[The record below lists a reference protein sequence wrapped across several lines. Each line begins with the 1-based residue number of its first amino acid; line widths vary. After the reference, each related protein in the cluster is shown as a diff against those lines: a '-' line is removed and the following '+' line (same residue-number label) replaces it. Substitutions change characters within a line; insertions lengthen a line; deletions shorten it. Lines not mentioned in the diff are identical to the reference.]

1 MVIDVESS
9 SIASRALPE
18 PFQSVLRSTTQGAP
32 PQLAVLCPKYNVI
45 TWRLCWTHPMISHIA
60 PRFSNALVTHQTQLL
75 HISSIVCSNRREWF
89 GLTLIDDIRH
99 FWNLKAVKI
108 FEIWLVHERQ
118 TPWVRLALCSKRF
131 LEKKL
136 SGLQV
141 DEQHVIGI
149 RKCNFV
155 KIDP

>member
-1 MVIDVESS
+1 
-9 SIASRALPE
+9 
-18 PFQSVLRSTTQGAP
+18 
-32 PQLAVLCPKYNVI
+32 
-45 TWRLCWTHPMISHIA
+45 MISHIA

-89 GLTLIDDIRH
+89 GLTLTDDIRH

-141 DEQHVIGI
+141 DEKHVVGR

>member
-1 MVIDVESS
+1 
-9 SIASRALPE
+9 
-18 PFQSVLRSTTQGAP
+18 
-32 PQLAVLCPKYNVI
+32 
-45 TWRLCWTHPMISHIA
+45 MISHIA
-60 PRFSNALVTHQTQLL
+60 PRFSSALVTHQTQLL
-75 HISSIVCSNRREWF
+75 HISSLVRSNRREGF
-89 GLTLIDDIRH
+89 GLTFPDGLRH
-99 FWNLKAVKI
+99 NWNFIAVKNL
-108 FEIWLVHERQ
+108 EIWPVHLRQ